1 MEDYRLCTQIS
12 SHININQNNS
22 GQKAVF
28 ETDFLW
34 PKNRVITIGFIGEGE
49 DIKRTYYNFWSE
61 VDPLQYK
68 IQNGSYMSTISIIQ
82 TVVNERIQPLVN
94 LTFNFLKKPYNR
106 TPDIRISFDKK
117 DGCFSAVGKD
127 ALNYKKEDA
136 TMNFA
141 WLDVSTILHEFGH
154 AIGMNHEHQ
163 SPYSSIKWNKPVLY
177 LYYWLTI
184 GWDTNTVDENVI
196 NKFDKKNNT
205 GSKFDPLSIML
216 YYYPSIL
223 TTDFVGTSEN
233 NRLSGYDVEW
243 ISKTYSKKDGISPE
257 KFYYDTYGITL
268 ASSKEESDKL
278 AKSLEESEGLAWW
291 KILLIVISIIIVI
304 IIIAVLIKNFY
315 KNNNHS
321 YENVVDRNIPRAN
334 IPLIRRNGGI
344 MGIKRD

>member
-12 SHININQNNS
+12 SSININQNNS

-34 PKNRVITIGFIGEGE
+34 PENSVITIGFIGDGE
-49 DIKRTYYNFWSE
+49 EIKRTYYNFWSE

-68 IQNGSYMSTISIIQ
+68 IQNEKYTTIRIIQ
-82 TVVNERIQPLVN
+82 MVVNERIQPLVN
-94 LTFNFLKKPYNR
+94 LTFNFVEKSYNG

-117 DGCFSAVGKD
+117 DGCFSALGKD

-141 WLDVSTILHEFGH
+141 WLDVCTILHEFGH

-205 GSKFDPLSIML
+205 ASKFDPLSIML
-216 YYYPSIL
+216 YYYPAIL
-223 TTDFVGTSEN
+223 TIDFVGTSEN
-233 NRLSGYDVEW
+233 TRLSGYDVEW
-243 ISKTYSKKDGISPE
+243 ISKTYSKKGGISPE

-268 ASSKEESDKL
+268 ASSKEES
-278 AKSLEESEGLAWW
+278 EGLAWW
-291 KILLIVISIIIVI
+291 KILLIVILIIIVI
-304 IIIAVLIKNFY
+304 IIITVVIK
-315 KNNNHS
+315 KNYINKNHG
-321 YENVVDRNIPRAN
+321 YQNVVDRNIPRAN
-334 IPLIRRNGGI
+334 IPLIRRNGGNGGI